1 MKQIL
6 FAVSVALL
14 ASLAAGTGVEFS
26 YENQTAWPD
35 IPGSFCGNNRQSP
48 IDIVTANVEEGSD
61 LIELVFSDGWTTAVD
76 GTLKNN
82 GHSIQFTPDSTTATT
97 RNHKGTYD
105 VLQFHFHWGETEG
118 EGSEHRIDGD
128 QYEAEIHFVHSKQ
141 GNSDSAAAD
150 ANSVVAVFC
159 NEDENLA
166 ATGIWEQLL
175 IDGPLPVTFDTEV
188 DLEGITFADL
198 LPDNREY
205 YYYAGSLTTPLCNE
219 VVQWFVLKE
228 PIKIPSS
235 VLTALR
241 TVQEDAEGTA
251 LTENFRDVQELNDRT
266 VQTRESGAPA
276 TIASLVVVSVLAL
289 GAHV

>member
-1 MKQIL
+1 MKRPL
-6 FAVSVALL
+6 VASVVLLAL
-14 ASLAAGTGVEFS
+14 ASLAASTGTGFS
-26 YENQTAWPD
+26 YRKHTEWPD
-35 IPGSFCGNNRQSP
+35 LPGSFCGNSLQSP

-76 GTLKNN
+76 GTLKSN

-205 YYYAGSLTTPLCNE
+205 YHYAGSLTTPLCNE

-251 LTENFRDVQELNDRT
+251 LTKNFRGVQELNDRT
-266 VQTRESGAPA
+266 VQTRPESG
-276 TIASLVVVSVLAL
+276 TCSLAGQPCHLDEE
-289 GAHV
+289 